1 MINKPGNKSKPVLI
15 LTASLFVLLFVR
27 YLYIL
32 EFKKVIP
39 LFNEHDHFVL
49 DFEYF
54 FEMGKQSIS
63 CPGKLYCD
71 PDNEG
76 TPVLLLKRN
85 VFHPYPPPAALL
97 FRIFSTLPFAWSY
110 AVWSFLI
117 YAAIAAAFLLY
128 VRCLEGECCIARSD
142 LWFPFI
148 LCLAAAPT
156 YLDSS
161 FGNVNSVVL
170 LLCVVFTWLLK
181 REKYFMAGMILS
193 ASFWLKLYPV
203 ILILTFYKARKKVML
218 AGSFLMCT
226 LTIFIFSLL
235 FIPVESFKEFFT
247 DITPAYSAQT
257 ITHVF
262 NQSLTS
268 FLLRLARGS
277 TGVFFSY
284 DYTLIPFEI
293 RSISYLLILSALIV
307 FCWVSWRHNAS
318 STCIS
323 AGLCNLIPLITP
335 IGWGYTFVML
345 YPSLIYLYSRGI
357 MKTKVSAL
365 LYLFCWCALA
375 VPSYHNVEKFNL
387 PCLFKLIYYSRY
399 TISSLLLYCL
409 LIIQISSKRIHNINY
424 SFENGNTSNCS
435 SGQLP

>member
-1 MINKPGNKSKPVLI
+1 M
-15 LTASLFVLLFVR
+15 
-27 YLYIL
+27 
-32 EFKKVIP
+32 
-39 LFNEHDHFVL
+39 
-49 DFEYF
+49 F
-54 FEMGKQSIS
+54 FIHIRACS
-63 CPGKLYCD
+63 
-71 PDNEG
+71 
-76 TPVLLLKRN
+76 T
-85 VFHPYPPPAALL
+85 L
-97 FRIFSTLPFAWSY
+97 FRIFSLFTLCRGHMLSGHFDLCSNSRCVSY
-110 AVWSFLI
+110 VCTLSG
-117 YAAIAAAFLLY
+117 
-128 VRCLEGECCIARSD
+128 RECCVARSD